1 MQATENL
8 ASRPEFAPIIEY
20 GKGVQSHLSVIQG
33 RTVIPPKSRNA
44 VLGKH
49 EAYRV
54 AESVQS
60 EEEAPTVTYIFNHS
74 SASREALR
82 DLKKIALGE
91 LRWCEVALGRVLVV
105 RTLTQACL
113 VEGALCTVI
122 EDESG
127 AVHNLRV
134 YNVDFNDPRNVLPFG
149 IALAIKEPYC
159 EAATEATSGVR
170 VDHPSDLVYLSE
182 GDEHYPES
190 WRTTFPENLS
200 CSPSEKLKDEGNE
213 LFKKG
218 LYRTAVYKYTAAL
231 RRDPS
236 SALKTSILLNR
247 AQSYLLLG
255 SYDDAAIDAEEIIKV
270 SGDQPSEKALFRAA
284 RALYELG
291 RYEEARKH
299 LEQLVNVFSQNRDAK
314 SILTKTRQ
322 RLAEQQFGKY
332 DWASLI
338 SEARKSVPRL
348 GIADYMGLVR
358 LSDNGHIVAN
368 SDIKSG
374 DLLLCS
380 KAVEVLYP
388 ADLAKE
394 KRTLVYDVTRDVLTQ
409 GEGWNLTQRI
419 ATKIARN
426 LTSGDSVY
434 SLLKG
439 LEVYESNALAKQS
452 LTADRRVIVDIHALE
467 AIREAYAEPFP
478 TLHPSVPTNIAPS
491 QGIGLWP
498 LGTRAHLKHSC
509 LPNAS
514 RSFIG
519 DILVLRACR
528 DIPHGEIITV
538 SHVHPSLPF
547 EERRA
552 ALARGPGTPCDCK
565 FCEIEEKEGQSIH
578 QHRVDLVQRVKEL
591 SERAPPEAL
600 RTDAGRDQSTAP
612 EDTVVRE
619 VVQGVS
625 KICDELEA
633 TYSYPSCEQPR
644 FALLEPLAYLFACY
658 LYLGP
663 SSTEDALKTNARYLT
678 SLGFSFEYSSAPD
691 AEKEKIGGGDVK
703 VVQHGFYHAFVVKTL
718 VQQSSVCWQLAKRRT
733 ADGWRRVAENAMEII
748 AGHRKLFRDGYSKV
762 YESLRWEI

>member
-8 ASRPEFAPIIEY
+8 VSRPEFAPIIEY
-20 GKGVQSHLSVIQG
+20 GKGVQSHLSVIRG

-54 AESVQS
+54 AESVQN
-60 EEEAPTVTYIFNHS
+60 EEEAPTVTYVFNHS
-74 SASREALR
+74 PASREALQ

-91 LRWCEVALGRVLVV
+91 LRWCEVARGRVLVV
-105 RTLTQACL
+105 RTLTQPCL

-122 EDESG
+122 EDESR

-149 IALAIKEPYC
+149 VALAIKEPYC

-182 GDEHYPES
+182 GDEHHPES
-190 WRTTFPENLS
+190 WRTTFLENLP

-218 LYRTAVYKYTAAL
+218 LYRPAVCKYTAAL

-247 AQSYLLLG
+247 AQSRLLLG
-255 SYDDAAIDAEEIIKV
+255 SYESAAIDAEEIIKV
-270 SGDQPSEKALFRAA
+270 YGDQPNEKALFRAA

-299 LEQLVNVFSQNRDAK
+299 LEQLVATYSQNRDAK

-332 DWASLI
+332 DWVSLI

-348 GIADYMGLVR
+348 EIADYMGSVR
-358 LSDNGHIVAN
+358 LSDNGYLVAS

-374 DLLLCS
+374 DLLLCNN
-380 KAVEVLYP
+380 AVEVLYP

-409 GEGWNLTQRI
+409 GEGWKLTQRI
-419 ATKIARN
+419 ATKITQN
-426 LTSGDSVY
+426 PTSGDIVY
-434 SLLKG
+434 SLLEG
-439 LEVYESNALAKQS
+439 LEYESNASTKQL
-452 LTADRRVIVDIHALE
+452 LTADRRVVVDIYALE

-519 DILVLRACR
+519 DAMILRACR
-528 DIPHGEIITV
+528 DTPRGEIITV

-547 EERRA
+547 EERRV
-552 ALARGPGTPCDCK
+552 ALARGSGTPCDCK
-565 FCEIEEKEGQSIH
+565 FCEIEEKEGQNMR
-578 QHRVDLVQRVKEL
+578 QQRVDLVQRVKEL
-591 SERAPPEAL
+591 SERAPPEVL

-619 VVQGVS
+619 VVQEVS
-625 KICDELEA
+625 RICDKLEA
-633 TYSYPSCEQPR
+633 TYSYPSYEQPR

-691 AEKEKIGGGDVK
+691 AGNEKNGGGDVR
-703 VVQHGFYHAFVVKTL
+703 VIQHGFYHAFIVKTL
-718 VQQSSVCWQLAKRRT
+718 VQQSSVCWQLGKRRT
-733 ADGWRRVAENAMEII
+733 ADGWRRIAENATEII

-762 YESLRWEI
+762 YESLKWEIF